1 MNFNIEQIVIMVDSN
16 IPGMEPFELTNKTF
30 HHPELKSAQ
39 MHAFSKHPYFITER
53 KYPKDKLYI
62 LARMSYKKIV
72 RFFFDKKYFE
82 TKLIGFFKQV
92 DAQEKEKEKT
102 EEKTD
107 EENKKEKEDKRKKFD
122 DIASHNVK
130 IMIELLFPTTWPAV
144 RNISDSHSEY
154 ILGKKD
160 QGISFKDTVNQKVNF
175 GFATK
180 GTDITSGL
188 FSYLKVDSKIYTISR
203 VIWLNDLLN
212 HPVYRKFIDN
222 FINYSLWIERE
233 RDRMEILLDSKK
245 KKLFGR
251 IIDDGAVG
259 ANGNKKP
266 HIDSLN
272 IFEEEDNFIDNRII
286 ANQVKIDERKVWHKE
301 MIDLYKG
308 VLGIGKVELP
318 YDLKGKLLDSSGNIQ
333 KPTEFTADQFILAQ
347 DNLEKE
353 LEQFSEL
360 AAKDMEKYKD
370 YLVKKKEK
378 NDFEHAFYTKVKD
391 ILDTQI
397 KDSNPTSEK
406 TKKKIEELDKKIE
419 ESRKLYPFIPEPLD
433 PTRRD
438 FKKVQFY
445 EDLDKLIS
453 QMKNFK
459 EQIKKE
465 KEKNGSH
472 NSNINTLFSLA
483 KDLMDSY
490 ERLRQN
496 DRVKLRGITDNFRIK
511 LSKIV
516 EEFKKL
522 NVLEKIKTDYMSRG
536 EINTKLEGEDPDV
549 VAELKKDY
557 SRLIEFIDKSKDLL
571 EPKRESSNFDLQQ
584 TIVDYSENSKDS
596 EKDVLVFKELMD
608 TVRTEM
614 VFLRKDKTTDDKD
627 KKLMRVGVCGV
638 DKNKMDK
645 PHYEVYVA
653 IDVMEGEINA
663 NNLEGVKCKYRGLY
677 LGRETENFFTK
688 YNKFEVKQHRVYVPE
703 KDEDERLPDEKEEE
717 KVEEKDMV
725 KEKEKEK
732 EKDVVPE
739 EKKKVNGGV
748 KRTEPKSG
756 SRKLFKTQ
764 SKRRSRSRRSIQ

>member
-16 IPGMEPFELTNKTF
+16 IPGMEPFELTNRTF
-30 HHPELKSAQ
+30 YHPELKSAQ

-62 LARMSYKKIV
+62 LARMSYKKIL

-92 DAQEKEKEKT
+92 DAREKEKEKEKT
-102 EEKTD
+102 EETD
-107 EENKKEKEDKRKKFD
+107 EEKKKEKEDKRKKFD

-144 RNISDSHSEY
+144 RNISDSHTEY

-203 VIWLNDLLN
+203 VVWLNDLLN

-233 RDRMEILLDSKK
+233 RDRMEILLESKN
-245 KKLFGR
+245 KKLFSR
-251 IIDDGAVG
+251 ILDEGTVG

-272 IFEEEDNFIDNRII
+272 IFDEEENFKANRVSL
-286 ANQVKIDERKVWHKE
+286 NQGKIDERKAWHKE
-301 MIDLYKG
+301 LEDLFTKHFENQTVSLPYTEDGEHFSTKSEDG
-308 VLGIGKVELP
+308 VKQDKKDDTQFTVKMFLNAQNTLENKLDELP
-318 YDLKGKLLDSSGNIQ
+318 PPTLLSRNDEYLKVKKDKDNFERKFYDGVVEK
-333 KPTEFTADQFILAQ
+333 
-347 DNLEKE
+347 LEKN
-353 LEQFSEL
+353 
-360 AAKDMEKYKD
+360 
-370 YLVKKKEK
+370 VKKK
-378 NDFEHAFYTKVKD
+378 D
-391 ILDTQI
+391 ILEKI
-397 KDSNPTSEK
+397 KELR
-406 TKKKIEELDKKIE
+406 KKIDD
-419 ESRKLYPFIPEPLD
+419 SRKLYPSTEESLD
-433 PTRRD
+433 PSGRD
-438 FKKVQFY
+438 FKKFQFY
-445 EDLDKLIS
+445 EDLNKLII
-453 QMKNFK
+453 QMTNFK

-472 NSNINTLFSLA
+472 DSNINTLFSLA

-522 NVLEKIKTDYMSRG
+522 NVLEKIKTNYMSKG

-571 EPKRESSNFDLQQ
+571 EPKRESSNFDLQK

-596 EKDVLVFKELMD
+596 KKGDVLVFKELMD
-608 TVRTEM
+608 KVRTEM
-614 VFLRKDKTTDDKD
+614 VFLRKDKTTDDED

-703 KDEDERLPDEKEEE
+703 KDEDERLPDEKELEAD
-717 KVEEKDMV
+717 KDMV

-732 EKDVVPE
+732 EKDVGPE
-739 EKKKVNGGV
+739 EKKKVNGGKPL
-748 KRTEPKSG
+748 KR
-756 SRKLFKTQ
+756 SRKRHLNKSQ
-764 SKRRSRSRRSIQ
+764 SKRRSRTRRSNQ